1 MIHITGK
8 ETLEEGYKVYFPG
21 SQRHEV
27 TKDGKEWPCLGA
39 FVPNREE
46 CEPSGR
52 VINQSKI

>member
-1 MIHITGK
+1 MMHTTGK
-8 ETLEEGYKVYFPG
+8 ETLEELYKVYFTE

-27 TKDGKEWPCLGA
+27 TKEGKEWPCLRA

-46 CEPSGR
+46 WELSGR